1 MGALTIGVRMDK
13 SIIKAL
19 SGRTIAY
26 IILKISGAFVG
37 GSAIGLQFWQSAVMA
52 AFTGIMEISEEMSRN
67 YLNDGQITVEEMD
80 ASFAKLQEND
90 DEAK

>member
-1 MGALTIGVRMDK
+1 MDK

-52 AFTGIMEISEEMSRN
+52 AFTGVMEISEEMSRN

>member
-1 MGALTIGVRMDK
+1 MDK

-19 SGRTIAY
+19 SGRTLAY

-52 AFTGIMEISEEMSRN
+52 AFTGVMEIAEEMSRN

-80 ASFAKLQEND
+80 ASFAKLQESTG
-90 DEAK
+90 EAK

>member
-1 MGALTIGVRMDK
+1 MDK
-13 SIIKAL
+13 NILKAL
-19 SGRTIAY
+19 SGRTVAY

-67 YLNDGQITVEEMD
+67 YLNDGKITVEEMD
-80 ASFAKLQEND
+80 QSFSKLQEQND
-90 DEAK
+90 SEK